1 MLVMSA
7 NPVKSDAEGL
17 RLIFRATAILS
28 ASSVATNL
36 LGLIRSKVDAVFLE
50 PAGFGYM
57 GLLQNMAS
65 LIVLGAGLG
74 VGGGL
79 VRMGASRVAGGDQEG
94 IASLWQAARRIVGS
108 AIVLALTIV
117 FMFRRTLSLWFLGTS
132 EYTSS
137 AALMGIAIAF
147 TLAGG
152 LMTNILNAY
161 HRVEA
166 LAKNA
171 ALVSLLGTL
180 CSIFLIATWRSKGI
194 VPYVIIASIITWL
207 VSRYQVRKEVGDV
220 PALAV

>member
-1 MLVMSA
+1 MSVMSA
-7 NPVKSDAEGL
+7 NPVKSEPEGL
-17 RLIFRATAILS
+17 RSIFRATAILS
-28 ASSVATNL
+28 TSSVVTIL
-36 LGLIRSKVDAVFLE
+36 LGLIRSKVNAVFLE

-57 GLLQNMAS
+57 GLLQSMVS

-79 VRMGASRVAGGDQEG
+79 VKMGASRVAGGDQEG
-94 IASLWQAARRIVGS
+94 IASLWQAARWIVGS
-108 AIVLALTIV
+108 AIVLALIIL
-117 FMFRRTLSLWFLGTS
+117 FMFRRRPSLWFLGAS

-220 PALAV
+220 PARAL

>member
-1 MLVMSA
+1 
-7 NPVKSDAEGL
+7 
-17 RLIFRATAILS
+17 
-28 ASSVATNL
+28 
-36 LGLIRSKVDAVFLE
+36 
-50 PAGFGYM
+50 
-57 GLLQNMAS
+57 
-65 LIVLGAGLG
+65 
-74 VGGGL
+74 
-79 VRMGASRVAGGDQEG
+79 
-94 IASLWQAARRIVGS
+94 VGS

-171 ALVSLLGTL
+171 ALISLLGTL
-180 CSIFLIATWRSKGI
+180 CSIVLIATWRSKGI

-220 PALAV
+220 PARAL